1 MFVQLQHIF
10 SLFVTYVTAA
20 ILKCKFKCH

>member
-20 ILKCKFKCH
+20 IVKCKFKCH